1 MGAGF
6 GYEDAAR
13 ESRQHGAC
21 SITCDALWDFGLCEE
36 NTRTGTCAYDKV
48 RANGRKERE
57 SEKRACIER
66 GC

>member
-1 MGAGF
+1 MGAAF
-6 GYEDAAR
+6 GYERAAR
-13 ESRQHGAC
+13 ESRQHGAW
-21 SITCDALWDFGLCEE
+21 SGVSDVLWDFGLCQE

-48 RANGRKERE
+48 RANGRNERE